1 MPLIPYDETVQGGV
15 FGFSLPP
22 DHPFE
27 RAFEVHDSW
36 YDQLIDG
43 TSPKTLKQ
51 IDKEFYWNCM
61 RIAASEA
68 WLHKDMALG
77 VALSRHAWMYYR
89 LCRIWANLFR
99 NELENYKP
107 K

>member
-1 MPLIPYDETVQGGV
+1 MPLPYDDKIEIGYGW
-15 FGFSLPP
+15 FSLGD
-22 DHPFE
+22 DHPFY
-27 RAFEVHDSW
+27 RAAKRHDQA
-36 YDQLIDG
+36 YDDIIAG

-68 WLHKDMALG
+68 WFLKDIARG
-77 VALSRHAWMYYR
+77 VDLTRQASVFYK

-99 NELENYKP
+99 SELEAYRP